1 MTIEN
6 KLDLAKELFNKYN
19 QGVKSY
25 DDLKNMERSF
35 DSVVSKDKP
44 YFFKG
49 NNFTSIEV
57 GEYGVIGHYFAA
69 GHYRTLLL

>member
-6 KLDLAKELFNKYN
+6 KLVLAKELFNKYS
-19 QGVKSY
+19 QGVKTY

-44 YFFKG
+44 FQHKG
-49 NNFTSIEV
+49 NGIISVEV
-57 GEYGVIGHYFAA
+57 GQYGVIGHYFAA
-69 GHYRTLLL
+69 CYYKTLLL